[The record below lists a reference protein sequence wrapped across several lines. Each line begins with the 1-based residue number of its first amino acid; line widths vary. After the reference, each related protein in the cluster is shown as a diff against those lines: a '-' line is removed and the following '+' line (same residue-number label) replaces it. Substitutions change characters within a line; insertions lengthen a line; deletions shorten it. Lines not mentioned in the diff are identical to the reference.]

1 MKNKN
6 RNLFL
11 YVKYQANSLLSVS
24 LRSASIYIF
33 TDLFSFSYTVIF
45 WLSFFLVSLN
55 SFFIQKKFVF
65 KSETPKSFTRF
76 LLVAILL
83 GILEYIF
90 STLLLDTF
98 QLNVIAFLIVGLGIY
113 ILRFTLNRYYVFRMS
128 SKNENYN

>member
-6 RNLFL
+6 KNLFL

-98 QLNVIAFLIVGLGIY
+98 ELNVIAFLIVGLGIY

>member
-6 RNLFL
+6 KNLFL

>member
-6 RNLFL
+6 KNLFL

-33 TDLFSFSYTVIF
+33 TDLFTFSYTVIF

>member
-1 MKNKN
+1 MENKN

-11 YVKYQANSLLSVS
+11 YLKYQANSILSVS

-33 TDLFSFSYTVIF
+33 TDLFKFNYSLIF
-45 WLSFFLVSLN
+45 WLSFFLVSIN

-65 KSETPKSFTRF
+65 KSESPHSFSRF
-76 LLVAILL
+76 LLVASSL
-83 GILEYIF
+83 GVLEYIF

-98 QLNVIAFLIVGLGIY
+98 QLNVIAFLVVGFGIY

-128 SKNENYN
+128 NKNENNK